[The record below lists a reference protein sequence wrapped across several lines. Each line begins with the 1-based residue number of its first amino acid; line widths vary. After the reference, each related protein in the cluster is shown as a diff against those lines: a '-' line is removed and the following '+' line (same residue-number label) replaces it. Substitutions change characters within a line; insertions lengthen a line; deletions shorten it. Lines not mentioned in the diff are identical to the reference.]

1 MKKNLRKTVLAYLLG
16 LVMIL
21 PLGVTANAANTAN
34 ETSATKEQDYIGW
47 DTLKVF
53 ETTDIHG
60 HITDVSTY
68 KEETF
73 QYRLAY
79 IANIVNQARD
89 EMGKENV
96 ILLDGGDIYQGTPH
110 SNLTN
115 GNYIRAAFDV
125 MEYDVVALGNHEFD
139 WEVTRDAADS
149 DGTMSAYETNNLGKV
164 DSEIPVVMPNL
175 YYADTTT
182 KVDFTQ
188 SYTVLQKGDYKVA
201 VVGWSDE
208 YTADIKASQI
218 EPYDIGEDIEE
229 LNKLVEEVERTE
241 KPDVMIILSH
251 GAPDALAALVDEE
264 LVDLVCGGHTHLTTC
279 GTSDNGVDYIQGN
292 SKATGYA
299 TAEIKINPDTKEVEV
314 VNPEY
319 IWVTSQEDNSH
330 LFYQDGTNEKLDE
343 EVVKISQEAWDVV
356 KGDMYE
362 VLATVKEDIKRE
374 PLEGGIVITGAG
386 KWLSG
391 LMLDAT
397 EQYNTIAAFANIGG
411 IRADL
416 LKEEGAETR
425 DITVADIYTIS
436 PFGNRILV
444 YAVTGQQLAQQIE
457 NTVKFESETS
467 DTTIYGYTNFGDQFA
482 GISVTYER
490 EGAGIKVVSIVTDEG
505 EVIDVNDNEKTYNV
519 AINEYCATLTFEGI
533 DSVFKTLT
541 PIASEEDIIVDNE
554 SAIVALREHRD
565 TVGLEIEL
573 DTAAS
578 LVATTTDTINTET
591 SNSTTTDT
599 INAETS
605 NSTTTDTINAETSN
619 SSRIVLVIVLCV
631 IAVVGIVII
640 IKSKKKN

>member
-605 NSTTTDTINAETSN
+605 NS
-619 SSRIVLVIVLCV
+619 SRIVLVIVLCV

>member
-619 SSRIVLVIVLCV
+619 SSSRVLVIVLCV

>member
-605 NSTTTDTINAETSN
+605 NS
-619 SSRIVLVIVLCV
+619 SSRVLVIVLCV

>member
-1 MKKNLRKTVLAYLLG
+1 MKKNLRKTVLSYLLG
-16 LVMIL
+16 VVMIL
-21 PLGVTANAANTAN
+21 PLGVTANAAN

-115 GNYIRAAFDV
+115 GNYIRATFDV
-125 MEYDVVALGNHEFD
+125 MEYDAVALGNHEFD

-149 DGTMSAYETNNLGKV
+149 DGTMSAYETNDLGKV

-175 YYADTTT
+175 YYADTTK

-279 GTSDNGVDYIQGN
+279 GTADNGVDYIQGN
-292 SKATGYA
+292 SKASGYA

-330 LFYQDGTNEKLDE
+330 LFYQDGKNEKLDE

-397 EQYNTIAAFANIGG
+397 KQYNTIAAFANTGG

-436 PFGNRILV
+436 PFGNRVLV

-578 LVATTTDTINTET
+578 LVA
-591 SNSTTTDT
+591 STG
-599 INAETS
+599 
-605 NSTTTDTINAETSN
+605 TINAETSN
-619 SSRIVLVIVLCV
+619 SSSIVLVIGLCV
-631 IAVVGIVII
+631 IVVAIVII